1 VPPVV
6 QFAFG
11 YGAGLWV
18 GLVVS
23 VPVGVRL
30 VPLVLAAALALHPG
44 RRWAATLVA
53 VFGVGLW
60 QGSLAR
66 GARQD
71 TCAARWRVGR
81 HTAVVVMSGVP
92 DARGSVPGVVRASPD
107 GCGGAVTLT
116 LPDTVPP
123 GATVIAVGSAAGGRL
138 AVRHVRVLHRPRAL
152 RARLRAALATRLTT
166 LYGRRAPLVIALVL
180 GERHGIARDLRDTFA
195 DAGLAHLLAISGLH
209 VGVVALWLALLL
221 QPLGRRAATVV
232 GTLAV
237 WAYVALLG
245 FPAAAT
251 RAAAFIAFL
260 AVARLRQRHPPFTAM
275 LASAV
280 LLLLAV
286 DPATVTAV
294 GAWLSIT
301 AVWGTYR
308 GVRLV
313 GRRWRGVGVSVGAT
327 LATAPITAYV
337 FGAVAP
343 IGIAVNLVAIP
354 LMALAV
360 PGIFASL
367 VWSAFAGGAGLV
379 LAAIERLAALA
390 AAVPWGHVRT
400 VPGVSGAWPWAL
412 LLAGTWWVLRNRP
425 TVAVVRRRVMVLG
438 ATMAWGVAAVALRP
452 HRERFGLSI
461 YVLDVGQGDAILVR
475 TPHGHWVAMDGGPVN
490 PLEDAARRVELPFL
504 RRHGARALD
513 VVIDSHGDADHL
525 GGIPELIAAFPPRL
539 LLEPGQPLGT
549 PLYER
554 YQATVAAYGIPWRAA
569 RLGDTVMLDGVR
581 FAVLHPTDV
590 SLAHELRPNENS
602 VIVRVSYGAFDAVLT
617 GDAGFPAESVAVSQ
631 VGRSEV
637 LKVGHHGSAGATGNA
652 WLDAVAP
659 KAAVISVGAH
669 NRYGHPAPATLR
681 RLARRGISMWRTD
694 DGGTVT
700 IWSDGRYFQVSQG
713 TLLSPVARLRCLV
726 RSWSRSKASSSKKNA
741 CTPKPAASS
750 PTSFTT
756 WPSPPS

>member
-1 VPPVV
+1 MPPVV

-18 GLVVS
+18 GLVVL
-23 VPVGVRL
+23 VPMGVHL
-30 VPLVLAAALALHPG
+30 VPLALAAVLALRPG
-44 RRWAATLVA
+44 RRWAAILVA
-53 VFGVGLW
+53 VFGVGVW

-66 GARQD
+66 EAGRDA
-71 TCAARWRVGR
+71 CAARWRVGR
-81 HTAVVVMSGVP
+81 HAAVVVVNGLP
-92 DARGSVPGVVRASPD
+92 DARGGVEGVVRASPD
-107 GCGGAVTLT
+107 GCGGAVTLE
-116 LPDTVPP
+116 LPHAVAP

-152 RARLRAALATRLTT
+152 RTRVRAALAARLTA

-180 GERHGIARDLRDTFA
+180 GDRHGIARELRDTFA

-209 VGVVALWLALLL
+209 VGVVALWLSLLL
-221 QPLGRRAATVV
+221 QPLGRRAASVV
-232 GTLAV
+232 GTAAV

-280 LLLLAV
+280 LFLLAV

-294 GAWLSIT
+294 GAWLSVT

-308 GVRLV
+308 GARLA
-313 GRRWRGVGVSVGAT
+313 GRRWRGIGVSVGAT

-367 VWSAFAGGAGLV
+367 AWSAFAGGAGLV
-379 LAAIERLAALA
+379 LAAIERIAALA
-390 AAVPWGHVRT
+390 GGIPLGHVRT
-400 VPGVSGAWPWAL
+400 ALGVSGALPWAL
-412 LLAGTWWVLRNRP
+412 MLAATLWVLRSRP
-425 TVAVVRRRVMVLG
+425 TLAVARRRMILLG
-438 ATMAWGVAAVALRP
+438 VALAWGSAAMMLRP
-452 HRERFGLSI
+452 HDERAGLSI

-475 TPHGHWVAMDGGPVN
+475 TPHGHWVAVDGGPVN

-539 LLEPGQPLGT
+539 VLEPGQPLGT

-554 YQATVAAYGIPWRAA
+554 FQAAVAAYGVPWRAA
-569 RLGDTVMLDGVR
+569 RLGDTLTLDGVR
-581 FAVLHPTDV
+581 FAVLHPTDR
-590 SLAHELRPNENS
+590 SLARELRPNENS

-617 GDAGFPAESVAVSQ
+617 GDAGFPAESLAVARVR
-631 VGRSEV
+631 RSEV
-637 LKVGHHGSAGATGNA
+637 LKVGHHGSAGATGDA
-652 WLDAVAP
+652 WLDAVEP

-669 NRYGHPAPATLR
+669 NRYGHPAAATLR
-681 RLARRGISMWRTD
+681 RLRRRGITTWRTD
-694 DGGTVT
+694 EGGTVT
-700 IWSDGRYFQVSQG
+700 IWSDGRYFEVSQG
-713 TLLSPVARLRCLV
+713 TALSPVARLRCLV

-741 CTPKPAASS
+741 CTPKPAESS